1 MRWRTGLSSIMSGAM
16 RSKEPAILT
25 NRSAAADPIAPAS
38 AARHVEPPAQ
48 GVYLPTENRGG
59 PGRQPESE

>member
-25 NRSAAADPIAPAS
+25 KPSPAAGPIAPGTPTAT
-38 AARHVEPPAQ
+38 AAAN
-48 GVYLPTENRGG
+48 YLPTENRGG
-59 PGRQPESE
+59 PGRQPLSE